1 MLRNRFRN
9 DKEEQAT
16 WVFWMVACCWKHRS
30 AWRFYLFLQVGAA
43 AQPFFKL
50 FVYILSGWPVGS
62 CWYLD
67 PRSPMNSN
75 LSADFRL
82 RRRMG
87 ELAERQ
93 DGQSVSA
100 KCCHL
105 AKKSLRLEKW
115 REIQHEKKKRGG
127 CRGCWLFLRFFV
139 EGQEC
144 QEATRIKPVELPVFG
159 MLQELPE
166 AFQSQGR
173 KRSILHPAHEVTTVS
188 FFVEHAKNLPYA
200 FRATYEDRTTPRR
213 FIHAIHIYM
222 YMYI

>member
-115 REIQHEKKKRGG
+115 REIQHEKKKTWWVPWVLIVSEILCWGPGMPGG
-127 CRGCWLFLRFFV
+127 NSDQTSRVASFRHASGVARSVPISGQKTVNSAPGTWSDNCKLFCRT
-139 EGQEC
+139 C
-144 QEATRIKPVELPVFG
+144 QKLALC
-159 MLQELPE
+159 LQ
-166 AFQSQGR
+166 S
-173 KRSILHPAHEVTTVS
+173 
-188 FFVEHAKNLPYA
+188 
-200 FRATYEDRTTPRR
+200 
-213 FIHAIHIYM
+213 
-222 YMYI
+222 YIWR

>member
-115 REIQHEKKKRGG
+115 REIQHEKKNVVGAVG
-127 CRGCWLFLRFFV
+127 ADCFWDSLLRARNARRQL
-139 EGQEC
+139 GSNQSSC
-144 QEATRIKPVELPVFG
+144 QFSACFRSC
-159 MLQELPE
+159 Q
-166 AFQSQGR
+166 
-173 KRSILHPAHEVTTVS
+173 KRS
-188 FFVEHAKNLPYA
+188 NL
-200 FRATYEDRTTPRR
+200 RAENGQFCTR
-213 FIHAIHIYM
+213 HM
-222 YMYI
+222 KWQL